1 MILAESNFPKMFKIQ
16 IQNLFFFGEKNRKIE
31 KKSKSQN
38 KTIICKFLIEYLK
51 KNPQFS

>member
-31 KKSKSQN
+31 KKVEKSKQDN
-38 KTIICKFLIEYLK
+38 
-51 KNPQFS
+51 NM